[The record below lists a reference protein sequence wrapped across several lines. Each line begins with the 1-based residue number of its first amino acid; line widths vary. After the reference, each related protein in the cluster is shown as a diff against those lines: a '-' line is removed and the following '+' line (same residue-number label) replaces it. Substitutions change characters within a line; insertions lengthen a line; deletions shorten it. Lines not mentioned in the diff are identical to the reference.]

1 MMFNTMVVEDK
12 QFFSLNTALKGLA
25 GVYEEVLLRLTNGT
39 DSHRQYVPLRFL
51 LLLNKLTLVALF
63 GCKSI
68 KTSFSSLKV
77 FAGPKYEL
85 SRLKL
90 IRPFL

>member
-1 MMFNTMVVEDK
+1 MLSQHRLTDSED
-12 QFFSLNTALKGLA
+12 
-25 GVYEEVLLRLTNGT
+25 VLLRLTNGT

-51 LLLNKLTLVALF
+51 LLLNKLTLVVLF
-63 GCKSI
+63 GCKGV

-77 FAGPKYEL
+77 FAGPKYGP

>member
-12 QFFSLNTALKGLA
+12 KFFSLNTALKGLA

-39 DSHRQYVPLRFL
+39 DSHRQYVSLRFL

-68 KTSFSSLKV
+68 KTSFSSPKV

-85 SRLKL
+85 SRLK
-90 IRPFL
+90 